1 MIVCDL
7 HIGGVVIAPNKT
19 DPVLI
24 INPNT
29 VLPSPVTAQFLEP
42 VTGRTPQI
50 VQFYCHIEDS

>member
-1 MIVCDL
+1 M
-7 HIGGVVIAPNKT
+7 IAPNKT